1 MPMLRLLGRKSSS
14 NVRKV
19 IWALEELQ
27 VRYEREDV
35 GGEFGRNRDPEFLAL
50 NPNGLVPVLID
61 GDLTLWESN
70 SILRYLGAKYGDGAL
85 WESDPGKRALIDRW
99 MDWQLTVVTPPV
111 SLLTMALVFKPPKP
125 LPPEEIGNARE
136 KLARAFRILDR
147 ELSGKS
153 FLGGDRLS
161 LADIAVGL
169 VAYRWLALPIER
181 ESVTNLQRW
190 YAGLSARPAFV
201 SSVPV

>member
-1 MPMLRLLGRKSSS
+1 MLRLLGRKSSS

-27 VRYEREDV
+27 VRYEREDI

-70 SILRYLGAKYGDGAL
+70 SILRYLGAKFGDGAL
-85 WESDPGKRALIDRW
+85 WESDAGKRALLDRW
-99 MDWQLTVVTPPV
+99 MDWQLTVVSPSV
-111 SLLTMALVFKPPKP
+111 SLLTMALVFKPPKM
-125 LPPEEIGNARE
+125 LPPEEIENARE

-147 ELSGKS
+147 ELSGKP
-153 FLGGDRLS
+153 FLGGERLS
-161 LADIAVGL
+161 VADIAVG
-169 VAYRWLALPIER
+169 VVTYRWLALPIER
-181 ESVTNLQRW
+181 EPLPSLQHW

>member
-19 IWALEELQ
+19 LWGLEELQ
-27 VRYEREDV
+27 LRYAREDV

-61 GDLTLWESN
+61 GDLVLWESN
-70 SILRYLGAKYGDGAL
+70 TILRYLGAKYGEGLL

-99 MDWQLTVVTPPV
+99 LDWQLTVVTPSV
-111 SLLTMALVFKPPKP
+111 SLLTMALVFKPPKL
-125 LPPEEIGNARE
+125 LPPEEIENARE
-136 KLARAFRILDR
+136 KLARALRIVDR
-147 ELSGKS
+147 ELAGKS
-153 FLGGDRLS
+153 FLGGERLS
-161 LADIAVGL
+161 LADISVGV

-181 ESVTNLQRW
+181 EPLPNLQRW

-201 SSVPV
+201 SSVPA

>member
-19 IWALEELQ
+19 LWALEELQ
-27 VRYEREDV
+27 LRYEREDV

-61 GDLTLWESN
+61 ADVVAWESN
-70 SILRYLGAKYGDGAL
+70 SILRYLGAKYGEGAL
-85 WESDPGKRALIDRW
+85 WESDPGKRARIDRW
-99 MDWQLTVVTPPV
+99 MDWQLTVVSPSV
-111 SLLTMALVFKPPKP
+111 SLLTMALVFKPPKL
-125 LPPEEIGNARE
+125 LPGEEISNARE
-136 KLARAFRILDR
+136 RLAGAFRILDR

-153 FLGGDRLS
+153 FLGDERFS
-161 LADIAVGL
+161 LADISVG
-169 VAYRWLALPIER
+169 VVTYRWLALPIER
-181 ESVTNLQRW
+181 EPLPNLQRW